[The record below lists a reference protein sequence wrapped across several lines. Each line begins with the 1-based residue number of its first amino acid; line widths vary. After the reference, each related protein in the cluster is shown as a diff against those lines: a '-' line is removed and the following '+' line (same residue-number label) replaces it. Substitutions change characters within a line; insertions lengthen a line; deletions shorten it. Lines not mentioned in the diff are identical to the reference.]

1 MYLLF
6 WIIAAFYIKIIKTG
20 YLNAYLSTFIRNYN
34 YICHQDTH
42 WCESYTNLELYYMDT
57 YENLS
62 REELINR
69 IRVLETDIAQYA
81 LKDAEIEKMNENLLN
96 QRKINFLNILM
107 NTILSNIF
115 VAISVKDVFDSFK
128 YIYFNQAAEDFMG
141 VNASEVIGK
150 TDFDIFS
157 DPRRAHEIRTEDY
170 STINHGR
177 SDKSMIEYEK
187 PNGEIRVVN
196 MVRLLITN
204 PDPGASPLLLAML
217 WDITEQ
223 RQNELD
229 LIKAQEADK
238 MKNAFIANMS
248 HEIRTPLNAIVGFS
262 RLITE
267 TDNASEQQEFLTI
280 INNNSD
286 LLLQLINDILD
297 FAKIESGTLNYN
309 ISWVDLKDIC
319 HEVYVSQSLK
329 MTSDVALL
337 FHGDLL
343 PSVRIQTDTQR
354 VEQVLLNLLSN
365 AIKCTYQGFVSLSY
379 EVEGEFVR
387 VSVTDTGIGI
397 AKEKQASVFDRFV
410 KLDDFRQGTGL
421 GLSICKMIIEKLG
434 GEIGLRSELGK
445 GSTFWFTLPIADSA
459 APALNEK
466 DDKVPTEIIPDAL
479 PGQFTILV
487 AEDVLENYLLLQAV
501 LKQQYRLI
509 YAENGEVAVQRF
521 KIYKP
526 DLILMDLKMPV
537 MDGFAATCDI
547 RRLSPDL
554 HSIRKKRRL
563 KTVNSMITWSNRL
576 TYLY

>member
-1 MYLLF
+1 M
-6 WIIAAFYIKIIKTG
+6 
-20 YLNAYLSTFIRNYN
+20 N
-34 YICHQDTH
+34 
-42 WCESYTNLELYYMDT
+42 M

-62 REELINR
+62 KEELIQR
-69 IRVLETDIAQYA
+69 IKVLETDLAA
-81 LKDAEIEKMNENLLN
+81 SVMKNAEIEKMSENLLN

-115 VAISVKDVFDSFK
+115 VVIAVKDVFDSFK

-141 VNASEVIGK
+141 AKSSEVLGK
-150 TDFDIFS
+150 TDFDLFS

-177 SDKSMIEYEK
+177 IHKSVVEYEK
-187 PNGEIRVVN
+187 PNGEIRIVN
-196 MVRLLITN
+196 IIRLLITN

-267 TDNASEQQEFLTI
+267 TDNASEQQEYLTI

-309 ISWVDLKDIC
+309 LSWVDLKDVC
-319 HEVYVSQSLK
+319 QEVYISQSLK

-337 FHGDLL
+337 YNGDML
-343 PSVRIQTDTQR
+343 PSVRLRTDTQR
-354 VEQVLLNLLSN
+354 IEQVLLNLLSN
-365 AIKCTYQGFVSLSY
+365 AIKCSNQGFVSLSY
-379 EVEGEFVR
+379 EVEGDFVR

-397 AKEKQASVFDRFV
+397 DKEKQASVFERFV

-445 GSTFWFTLPIADSA
+445 GSTFWFTLPLAVPEESEKKEA
-459 APALNEK
+459 GNEI
-466 DDKVPTEIIPDAL
+466 PMEIIPDAL
-479 PGQFTILV
+479 PGQYTILI

-501 LKQQYRLI
+501 LKQHYRLI
-509 YAENGEVAVQRF
+509 YAENGQIAVQQF
-521 KIYKP
+521 KDYKP
-526 DLILMDLKMPV
+526 DIVLMDIKMPV
-537 MDGFAATCDI
+537 MDGYAATCKIRELSSDVPILALSAFAFDEEKEKAKCCRFNDYLVKPVDI
-547 RRLSPDL
+547 PLL
-554 HSIRKKRRL
+554 KYKIKYYLNKK
-563 KTVNSMITWSNRL
+563 
-576 TYLY
+576 